1 MGGPGINRWT
11 GVKQAIAAVV
21 NDTTLTTGAHFGF
34 GHWNAGESGRGKI
47 VEEVVRF
54 VIEIMVVRITMG
66 GMVIIQ
72 MEEAD
77 YVTLT
82 LV

>member
-1 MGGPGINRWT
+1 MQEKAEEER
-11 GVKQAIAAVV
+11 
-21 NDTTLTTGAHFGF
+21 
-34 GHWNAGESGRGKI
+34 I

-54 VIEIMVVRITMG
+54 VIEIMVVRITMD

-77 YVTLT
+77 YVILT

>member
-1 MGGPGINRWT
+1 MQEKADEER
-11 GVKQAIAAVV
+11 
-21 NDTTLTTGAHFGF
+21 
-34 GHWNAGESGRGKI
+34 I

-54 VIEIMVVRITMG
+54 VIEMMVVHITMD

>member
-1 MGGPGINRWT
+1 MQEKAEEER
-11 GVKQAIAAVV
+11 
-21 NDTTLTTGAHFGF
+21 
-34 GHWNAGESGRGKI
+34 I

-54 VIEIMVVRITMG
+54 VIEMMVVHITMD

>member
-1 MGGPGINRWT
+1 MVLVIGMQEKAEEER
-11 GVKQAIAAVV
+11 
-21 NDTTLTTGAHFGF
+21 
-34 GHWNAGESGRGKI
+34 I

-77 YVTLT
+77 YVTL
-82 LV
+82 LFKCWNKLQRCWQNYDSSSAVRPCMGD

>member
-1 MGGPGINRWT
+1 MVLVIGMQE
-11 GVKQAIAAVV
+11 KA
-21 NDTTLTTGAHFGF
+21 
-34 GHWNAGESGRGKI
+34 EEEKI

>member
-1 MGGPGINRWT
+1 MQEKAEEER
-11 GVKQAIAAVV
+11 
-21 NDTTLTTGAHFGF
+21 
-34 GHWNAGESGRGKI
+34 I

-54 VIEIMVVRITMG
+54 DIEIMFVRITMDV
-66 GMVIIQ
+66 MVIIQ

>member
-1 MGGPGINRWT
+1 MVLVIGMQEKAEEER
-11 GVKQAIAAVV
+11 IA
-21 NDTTLTTGAHFGF
+21 
-34 GHWNAGESGRGKI
+34 
-47 VEEVVRF
+47 EEVVRF
-54 VIEIMVVRITMG
+54 VIEIMVVRITMD

>member
-1 MGGPGINRWT
+1 MQE
-11 GVKQAIAAVV
+11 KA
-21 NDTTLTTGAHFGF
+21 
-34 GHWNAGESGRGKI
+34 EEEKI

-54 VIEIMVVRITMG
+54 VIEIMVVRITMD

>member
-1 MGGPGINRWT
+1 MVLVIGMQE
-11 GVKQAIAAVV
+11 KA
-21 NDTTLTTGAHFGF
+21 
-34 GHWNAGESGRGKI
+34 EEEKI

-54 VIEIMVVRITMG
+54 VIEIMVVRITMD

-77 YVTLT
+77 YVILT